1 MEDTVTDIKD
11 LVFSENE
18 EKGNVEEQSSTGG
31 LVNNFISNLI
41 SPKSSPRVMVDCKEK
56 CDDFGFKDESGED
69 LGGGGG
75 DDAGGIVKNLVASIF
90 HQSEGGGGEE
100 KDNEEEK
107 VQEKGGGVIDSLVS
121 HLPTPL
127 ADDAAPTTDEATM
140 LIHSIVH
147 D

>member
-41 SPKSSPRVMVDCKEK
+41 SPKSSPRVMVDTKEK
-56 CDDFGFKDESGED
+56 CDDFGFKNESGDD

-75 DDAGGIVKNLVASIF
+75 DAGGIVKNLVASIF
-90 HQSEGGGGEE
+90 HQSEGGGEE

-121 HLPTPL
+121 HLATPL
-127 ADDAAPTTDEATM
+127 AESGVVGSMFLACECGGGDE
-140 LIHSIVH
+140 
-147 D
+147 